1 MKNTTPAA
9 QGSPAGRSR
18 AQHHH
23 WPCNTTQSSDS
34 SAASDISSFL
44 PTSRLQGPDPSLP
57 SHNLR
62 TLMAESRPS
71 NPNQKFTRVQD
82 LPVDAFN

>member
-1 MKNTTPAA
+1 MKNTTPAT
-9 QGSPAGRSR
+9 QGSPAGQSR

-44 PTSRLQGPDPSLP
+44 PTSRLQGPDPSLL
-57 SHNLR
+57 SHSLR
-62 TLMAESRPS
+62 TLTKTENSQGFRICLWTPLINS
-71 NPNQKFTRVQD
+71 
-82 LPVDAFN
+82 